1 MHFVRR
7 SAYHSLSVL
16 LFIFLVLTAWSTT
29 ATLTFSKPDR
39 LESWLSESK
48 LYDHFI
54 ANAIQQSQKSI
65 QNGQVEGGSHVGD
78 FSLGDPGVQ
87 QAVESAF
94 SPQTVQNAVNTFLDA
109 NYEWL
114 NGRTATPE
122 FTVDLTQAKA
132 ALANNLAAYAQ
143 QRATTLPRCSVAQT
157 RELATNGQSFDPL
170 TATCLPIGLTPV
182 MAAEQ
187 VKQQLANSQD
197 FLANP
202 VITAQTLN
210 QGNLQNNTQQSQ
222 PYYVKLA
229 GVPRAYRLATKLPW
243 IVAGLALLSGVGVVF
258 LAATKRKGVKRLGT
272 LFISAGLVILLL
284 ILVSSTVLH
293 RLENK
298 VFTASKVGQLQASL
312 VDFAHRAQSALA
324 KVDLWFGIG
333 FVVAGVIVYLLLR
346 FVWPTPKPDQIET
359 PEPPASEPTQPTPK
373 VPTLIQL

>member
-7 SAYHSLSVL
+7 SLYHSLSVL
-16 LFIFLVLTAWSTT
+16 LFIFLVLTAWTTT

-65 QNGQVEGGSHVGD
+65 QDGQVQGGSYVGD
-78 FSLGDPGVQ
+78 FPLRDPGVQ

-109 NYEWL
+109 NYKWL
-114 NGRTATPE
+114 NGQTAVPE
-122 FTVDLTQAKA
+122 FKVDLTQAKA
-132 ALANNLAAYAQ
+132 ALANNLAGYAQ
-143 QRATTLPRCSVAQT
+143 QRATTLPRCTVAQT
-157 RELATNGQSFDPL
+157 RDLAASGQSFDAL
-170 TATCLPIGLTPV
+170 TATCLPIGLTPA
-182 MAAEQ
+182 MAAAQ
-187 VKQQLANSQD
+187 VKEQLASSQD
-197 FLANP
+197 FLSNS

-210 QGNLQNNTQQSQ
+210 QGNLKDNSQQGQ

-243 IVAGLALLSGVGVVF
+243 VLALLALLSGVGVVF
-258 LAATKRKGVKRLGT
+258 LAATRRKGARRLGT
-272 LFISAGLVILLL
+272 LLISSGLVILLL
-284 ILVSSTVLH
+284 ILISSTVLH
-293 RLENK
+293 RLESK
-298 VFTASKVGQLQASL
+298 VFTTAKVGQLQQSL

-333 FVVAGVIVYLLLR
+333 FIVAGVIIYLLLR
-346 FVWPTPKPDQIET
+346 FVWPTTKPAQVET
-359 PEPPASEPTQPTPK
+359 PEPPSAEPSSSPPK
-373 VPTLIQL
+373 APTLIQL